1 MFDRGLSQGR
11 KLMPKQERMIKEDDR
26 AVREG
31 AAILIAEDHAESR
44 ELLRVLLEGSG
55 YRVLQA
61 EDGLEAVELAKR
73 EHPDLILTDL
83 HMPGLNGVEAILR
96 IREIPALHDVPILAM
111 SGDGLVGME
120 LFLNIDRIGG
130 GFIDYIAKPFNLD
143 SILEQINELLVHETA
158 PVAR

>member
-1 MFDRGLSQGR
+1 
-11 KLMPKQERMIKEDDR
+11 MPERMIKEEYRDG
-26 AVREG
+26 RER
-31 AAILIAEDHAESR
+31 AAILVAEDHAESR

-61 EDGLEAVELAKR
+61 EDGLTAVKLAQR

-83 HMPGLNGVEAILR
+83 HMPGLNGVEAIRR
-96 IREIPALHDVPILAM
+96 IRAIPELHDVPILAM

-120 LFLNIDRIGG
+120 LFLNIDQIGG

-143 SILEQINELLVHETA
+143 SILEQINELLIHQTA
-158 PVAR
+158 PVAG

>member
-1 MFDRGLSQGR
+1 
-11 KLMPKQERMIKEDDR
+11 MPKQERMIKEDRD
-26 AVREG
+26 AREG

-44 ELLRVLLEGSG
+44 ELLRVLLESSG

-61 EDGLEAVELAKR
+61 EDGLQAVRLAER

-83 HMPGLNGVEAILR
+83 HMPGLNGVEAIRR

-120 LFLNIDRIGG
+120 LFLNIDQIGG
-130 GFIDYIAKPFNLD
+130 GFIDYIAKPFNLE
-143 SILEQINELLVHETA
+143 SILEQINELLIHQTA